1 MLLTDLPILFLR
13 RLMVDVAVDL
23 LNELAGGVDAV
34 LLLAVVHHRQLHDSP
49 GELSPPRMNG
59 QKRDGHAHGLRVRL
73 VEAGRS

>member
-34 LLLAVVHHRQLHDSP
+34 LLLAVVHHRQLHDT
-49 GELSPPRMNG
+49 GEVAARRDRNG
-59 QKRDGHAHGLRVRL
+59 RKLFHTRR
-73 VEAGRS
+73 

>member
-34 LLLAVVHHRQLHDSP
+34 LLLAVIHSRHFDDNSQTGMVKSGMGTPMICVCASSRPS
-49 GELSPPRMNG
+49 
-59 QKRDGHAHGLRVRL
+59 
-73 VEAGRS
+73 RS